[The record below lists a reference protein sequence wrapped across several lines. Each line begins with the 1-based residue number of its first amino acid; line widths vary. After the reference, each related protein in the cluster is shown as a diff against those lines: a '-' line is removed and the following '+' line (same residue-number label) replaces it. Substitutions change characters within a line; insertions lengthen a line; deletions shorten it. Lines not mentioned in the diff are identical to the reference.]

1 MAKRLVEAPRHDGS
15 QVPENIKAA
24 LRELCPG
31 SGELFVCR
39 MWQRRR
45 WKIPREWNEAARSHR
60 LRRCFSKLR
69 GPRIYVEL
77 ESAGTN
83 TNEWL
88 AEYRIVLAE
97 IFADFAVEIT
107 NLHDLTHQP
116 HDHSTAWKRSEAA
129 QVGAENLH

>member
-1 MAKRLVEAPRHDGS
+1 M
-15 QVPENIKAA
+15 
-24 LRELCPG
+24 
-31 SGELFVCR
+31 
-39 MWQRRR
+39 
-45 WKIPREWNEAARSHR
+45 
-60 LRRCFSKLR
+60 RRCFSKLR